1 MVTPTM
7 VTPAGHI
14 HGLLG
19 YCMYYNEPYKVRSSQ
34 KLLSLKWKLKRHHLR
49 SPQFLFQL
57 YQLSA
62 KFGPKLI
69 VGSQTKII
77 QFSL

>member
-1 MVTPTM
+1 MVFWVIVCIIMNLTKF
-7 VTPAGHI
+7 VA
-14 HGLLG
+14 
-19 YCMYYNEPYKVRSSQ
+19 VR

-62 KFGPKLI
+62 QFGPKLI
-69 VGSQTKII
+69 VGNQTEII
-77 QFSL
+77 QFSLQLHSKTH

>member
-1 MVTPTM
+1 MVFWVIVCIIMNLTKF
-7 VTPAGHI
+7 VA
-14 HGLLG
+14 
-19 YCMYYNEPYKVRSSQ
+19 VR
-34 KLLSLKWKLKRHHLR
+34 KLLSLKRKLKRHHLR

-69 VGSQTKII
+69 VGNQTKII
-77 QFSL
+77 QFSLQLHSKTH